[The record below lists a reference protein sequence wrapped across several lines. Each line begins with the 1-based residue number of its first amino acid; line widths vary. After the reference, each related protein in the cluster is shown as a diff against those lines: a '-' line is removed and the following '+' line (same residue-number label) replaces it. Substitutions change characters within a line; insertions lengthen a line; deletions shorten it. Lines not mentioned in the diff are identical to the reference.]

1 MENRESIDL
10 TAEEARYIVYDDSED
25 YRVIQTRVD
34 GEWRHGVCMETIVQ
48 RESVGKYFSI
58 SWRDSPKDSM
68 DFGDMNDDL
77 GMVEVFKVIKHI
89 EVFE

>member
-34 GEWRHGVCMETIVQ
+34 GEWRHGVCMGTIVQ
-48 RESVGKYFSI
+48 RESDGKYFSI

-77 GMVEVFKVIKHI
+77 GMVEVFKVIKQI

>member
-1 MENRESIDL
+1 MATRESIDL
-10 TAEEARYIVYDDSED
+10 TADQAKTIVYDDSEN
-25 YRVIQTRVD
+25 YRVVQTKVD
-34 GEWRHGVCMETIVQ
+34 GEWRHGVCKETIVQ
-48 RESVGKYFSI
+48 REDDGKYFSI

-77 GMVEVFKVIKHI
+77 GMVEVFKVIKQI